1 MVHQPVESIV
11 VRSWRLLN
19 GNWAIVVPGLVVGL
33 AASLLTALLGVG
45 VPHSA
50 AEAPGIVVGG
60 GFASIVWLA
69 ATVISITY
77 TTGMAGAAW
86 RTGTTTFAD
95 GAGALRENWVN
106 VVLAMLGI
114 TFFGVIAAFL
124 SLPTLGLSLLAFT
137 LFFMYTIPATILG
150 HRNAAGAIGDSWH
163 TVLTHFVQ
171 TMLILLVIVA
181 VAFALLLPTVFIGI
195 IPFFG
200 PLLSA
205 TLVQGACAYFT
216 LMIVGEYLDAEH
228 AV

>member
-19 GNWAIVVPGLVVGL
+19 GNWAIVVPGLVIGL
-33 AASLLTALLGVG
+33 AASLLTALMGIGL
-45 VPHSA
+45 PRSA
-50 AEAPGIVVGG
+50 SEAPGLVVGG

-69 ATVISITY
+69 ATVISVAY

-86 RTGTTTFAD
+86 RNGTTTFTD
-95 GAGALRENWVN
+95 GAQALKENWVN
-106 VVLAMLGI
+106 VVLAMI
-114 TFFGVIAAFL
+114 CVTFFGVIAAFL

-137 LFFMYTIPATILG
+137 LFFMYTMPSTILG
-150 HRNAAGAIGDSWH
+150 HRSAAAAIGDSWQ
-163 TVLTHFVQ
+163 TVTHHFVQ

-181 VAFALLLPTVFIGI
+181 VAFALLLPTVFLGI
-195 IPFFG
+195 VPFFG

-205 TLVQGACAYFT
+205 TLVQGACAFFT
-216 LMIVGEYLDAEH
+216 LMVVGEYIDAEH